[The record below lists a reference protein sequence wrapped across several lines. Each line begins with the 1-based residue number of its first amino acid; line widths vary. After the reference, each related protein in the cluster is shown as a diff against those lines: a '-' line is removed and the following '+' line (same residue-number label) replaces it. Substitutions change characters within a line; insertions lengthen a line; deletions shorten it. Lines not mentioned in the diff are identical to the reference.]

1 MKYPILFCGL
11 MLGALLCCSCANQK
25 AQRQEA
31 AITFPELGSMVKLK
45 GKLLH
50 TQMQQIG
57 TPQLQAPLKLT
68 VQQLPF
74 NSASYTTYSTYIK
87 KAGQV
92 NSIAY
97 DDSLPYKP
105 KYLRLQ
111 LLDRIGLV
119 QLLNSEANTQVRNYL
134 ENDPDYRM
142 VVSLDVTMQDALM
155 PQFLEAGNVLL
166 QQNGHGEMFLVLENG
181 KQQQPLDFSQVQV
194 FNYGT
199 ASFCWGEDQFNKMK
213 IEAILSFKES
223 CPQGTHKKAAKASG
237 DREYLKFK

>member
-1 MKYPILFCGL
+1 MKYPTLFCGL
-11 MLGALLCCSCANQK
+11 LLAALLFSSCASQK
-25 AQRQEA
+25 AQRQET
-31 AITFPELGSMVKLK
+31 AISFPELGSMVKRK

-74 NSASYTTYSTYIK
+74 NNASYGAYSTYIK

-97 DDSLPYKP
+97 NDTLHYKP
-105 KYLRLQ
+105 KFLRLK

-119 QLLNSEANTQVRNYL
+119 QLLNSEANTQVRTYL
-134 ENDPDYRM
+134 ENDPDYKM

-155 PQFLEAGNVLL
+155 PQFLQAGNVLL

-181 KQQQPLDFSQVQV
+181 KQQQSLGFSQVQV
-194 FNYGT
+194 FNYET
-199 ASFCWGEDQFNKMK
+199 ASFCWGEDQFNRMK
-213 IEAILSFKES
+213 IKAILSFDER

-237 DREYLKFK
+237 DRAYLKFK